1 MAAKG
6 AKKQSRKRAA
16 SPKKPRAIATPKVDM
31 RTDERRERVLELWG
45 KPTRLVAKMLL
56 EEGFEVDAGPQPVT
70 KEKQDEW
77 TRHRVELMRRNVDND
92 RGWWREKWR
101 ADAKTPKTSEDLE
114 VELESNIAAI
124 NSDVDEISELLTD
137 AKTKSS
143 AKAILFQ
150 SKLRAR
156 ELVLKAR
163 GLDKAPEREP
173 DDPDAGVKRPTLI
186 VYDLS
191 NCSDDLKK
199 KYGNT
204 HT

>member
-1 MAAKG
+1 MAAK
-6 AKKQSRKRAA
+6 KQTRKRSAA
-16 SPKKPRAIATPKVDM
+16 PKKPRAKKAAVRRVDP

-45 KPTRLVAKMLL
+45 KPTRLIARILL
-56 EEGFEVDAGPQPVT
+56 EEGFDVDAGPQPAT
-70 KEKQDEW
+70 KPKQEEW
-77 TRHRVELMRRNVDND
+77 QRHRVELMRRNVDND
-92 RGWWREKWR
+92 RAWWEAKWRER
-101 ADAKTPKTSEDLE
+101 AKTPKTSTDLE
-114 VELESNIAAI
+114 VELEANIAAI

-173 DDPDAGVKRPTLI
+173 EDPNPDAKRPTLV

-191 NCSDDLKK
+191 LCSDDVKRR
-199 KYGNT
+199 YGT
-204 HT
+204 TP